1 MDFESVM
8 IGATSSDA
16 EEEAEAEKNEDGRK
30 KEELGARKTAILR
43 NTGVSDD
50 VVPH

>member
-1 MDFESVM
+1 MV
-8 IGATSSDA
+8 GATSSDA
-16 EEEAEAEKNEDGRK
+16 EEEVEAKKNEDGK
-30 KEELGARKTAILR
+30 TKEELGARKTAILR